1 MNAPRCAKLASEM
14 IQRLRFGVIPD
25 SEQGYASADRFAS
38 ALSALIGVPVEVHRA
53 IDYRVLL
60 ASLEQGRIELA
71 WVPPLAA
78 ARALR
83 AGSVIELA
91 VTMRNGSSSYYTGL
105 ITLKDGRFRS
115 LQDLVGARAA
125 WVDRESASGYIVI
138 RAALREQ
145 GVSLVRAF
153 SDEIFVRSHAEV
165 ARAVAE
171 GRVDV
176 GATCFNFVS
185 GTVEIARSGF
195 KDHGG
200 VRDDAIHLLAH
211 AGPIPSDIV
220 AAHRSVPARWLQLLQ
235 TALIDARP
243 ASVHEAAKDLV
254 HADGFVRPTLEHRDM
269 LAALLQMV
277 DRPTAGSVPPP
288 PMPARR

>member
-1 MNAPRCAKLASEM
+1 MLP
-14 IQRLRFGVIPD
+14 RLRFGVIPESD
-25 SEQGYASADRFAS
+25 QGYAAADKLA
-38 ALSALIGVPVEVHRA
+38 ATLSPLLGVPVEVHRA

-78 ARALR
+78 ARAIR
-83 AGSVIELA
+83 VGSVTEVA

-105 ITLKDGRFRS
+105 ITLKDGKIKT
-115 LQDLVGARAA
+115 LADLDGVRAA
-125 WVDRESASGYIVI
+125 WVDRESASGYLVI

-153 SDEIFVRSHAEV
+153 SEEIFVRSHAEV
-165 ARAVAE
+165 ARAVAT
-171 GRVDV
+171 GKVDV

-211 AGPIPSDIV
+211 AGPIPSDVV
-220 AAHRSVPARWLQLLQ
+220 AAHKSVPARWLQLIQ
-235 TALIDARP
+235 GALVDARP
-243 ASVHEAAKDLV
+243 AAVHEAAKVLV
-254 HADGFVRPTLEHRDM
+254 HADGFVRPTQEHREM
-269 LAALLQMV
+269 LATLLAV
-277 DRPTAGSVPPP
+277 VERPTPGSLAPPP
-288 PMPARR
+288 PLRR

>member
-1 MNAPRCAKLASEM
+1 MLP
-14 IQRLRFGVIPD
+14 RLRFGVIPD
-25 SEQGYASADRFAS
+25 SDQGYVAADRFAA
-38 ALSALIGVPVEVHRA
+38 ALSSVLGVPVEVNRA

-78 ARALR
+78 ARAIR
-83 AGSVIELA
+83 VGSVNEIA
-91 VTMRNGSSSYYTGL
+91 VTMRNGASSYHTGL
-105 ITLKDGRFRS
+105 ITLKSGRIKTVADLDGH
-115 LQDLVGARAA
+115 RAA
-125 WVDRESASGYIVI
+125 WVDRESASGYLVI

-153 SDEIFVRSHAEV
+153 RDEVFVRSHAEV

-200 VRDDAIHLLAH
+200 VRDDAIHLVAQ
-211 AGPIPSDIV
+211 AGPIPSDVV
-220 AAHRSVPARWLQLLQ
+220 AAHRSVPSRWLSAIQS
-235 TALIDARP
+235 ALVDARP
-243 ASVHEAAKDLV
+243 AAVHEAAKALV
-254 HADGFVRPTLEHRDM
+254 HADGFVRPTQEHREM
-269 LAALLQMV
+269 LATLLAV
-277 DRPTAGSVPPP
+277 VERPGGSVMPP
-288 PMPARR
+288 PMVRR

>member
-1 MNAPRCAKLASEM
+1 M

-25 SEQGYASADRFAS
+25 SDQGYASADRFAS

-83 AGSVIELA
+83 AGSVIEVA
-91 VTMRNGSSSYYTGL
+91 VTMRSGSSSYYTGL
-105 ITLKDGRFRS
+105 VSLKGGKIESLKDLDG
-115 LQDLVGARAA
+115 VRAA
-125 WVDRESASGYIVI
+125 WVDRESASGYLVI

-153 SDEIFVRSHAEV
+153 SEEIFVRSHAEV

-200 VRDDAIHLLAH
+200 VSDDTFQLLAH

-220 AAHRSVPARWLQLLQ
+220 AAHRAVPSKWLQLLQ
-235 TALIDARP
+235 SALVDARP

-254 HADGFVRPTLEHRDM
+254 HADGFVRPTVEHRDM
-269 LAALLQMV
+269 LTALLQMV
-277 DRPTAGSVPPP
+277 DRPSSGSVLPP
-288 PMPARR
+288 PMPVRR

>member
-1 MNAPRCAKLASEM
+1 MVS
-14 IQRLRFGVIPD
+14 RLRFGIIPE
-25 SEQGYASADRFAS
+25 SEQGYVAADRFAA
-38 ALSALIGVPVEVHRA
+38 ALSTALGIPVEVQRA

-60 ASLEQGRIELA
+60 ASMEQGRTDLA

-78 ARALR
+78 ARAIR
-83 AGSVIELA
+83 AGA
-91 VTMRNGSSSYYTGL
+91 VTEVAVSMRNGASSYYTGL
-105 ITLKDGRFRS
+105 IS
-115 LQDLVGARAA
+115 LAKGPIKSVSDLAGLRAA
-125 WVDRESASGYIVI
+125 WVDRESASGYLVI

-153 SDEIFVRSHAEV
+153 SEEIFVRSHAEV
-165 ARAVAE
+165 ARAVAT

-200 VRDDAIHLLAH
+200 VRDDAIHLVAH

-220 AAHRSVPARWLQLLQ
+220 AAHKSLPARVLQLVQ
-235 TALIDARP
+235 AALVDARP
-243 ASVHEAAKDLV
+243 ASVHETAKVLV
-254 HADGFVRPTLEHRDM
+254 HADGFVRPTQDHREM
-269 LAALLQMV
+269 LAGLLSVVERSSQ
-277 DRPTAGSVPPP
+277 SVPPP
-288 PMPARR
+288 PFPRR

>member
-1 MNAPRCAKLASEM
+1 M
-14 IQRLRFGVIPD
+14 IPRLRFGVIPD
-25 SEQGYASADRFAS
+25 SEQGYAAADKFAA
-38 ALSALIGVPVEVHRA
+38 ALSSVLGVPVEVHRA

-78 ARALR
+78 ARAIR
-83 AGSVIELA
+83 VGSVTEVA

-105 ITLKDGRFRS
+105 ITLKDGPIKS
-115 LQDLVGARAA
+115 LDDLDGVRAA
-125 WVDRESASGYIVI
+125 WVDRESASGYLVI

-153 SDEIFVRSHAEV
+153 SDEVFVRSHAEV
-165 ARAVAE
+165 ARAVAT
-171 GRVDV
+171 GKVDV

-200 VRDDAIHLLAH
+200 VRDDAIRLLAH
-211 AGPIPSDIV
+211 AGPIPSDVV
-220 AAHRSVPARWLQLLQ
+220 AAHKSVPARWVQLLQ
-235 TALIDARP
+235 SALVDARP
-243 ASVHEAAKDLV
+243 ASVHEAAKALV
-254 HADGFVRPTLEHRDM
+254 HADGFVRPTQEHREM
-269 LAALLQMV
+269 LAALLAV
-277 DRPTAGSVPPP
+277 VDDRPGSSMAPPLV
-288 PMPARR
+288 RR

>member
-1 MNAPRCAKLASEM
+1 MLP
-14 IQRLRFGVIPD
+14 RLRFGVIPD
-25 SEQGYASADRFAS
+25 SEQGYAAADKFA
-38 ALSALIGVPVEVHRA
+38 AVLSPLLGVPVEVHRA

-78 ARALR
+78 ARAIR
-83 AGSVIELA
+83 VGSVTEVA

-105 ITLKDGRFRS
+105 ITLKDGRIKT
-115 LQDLVGARAA
+115 LADLDGVRAA
-125 WVDRESASGYIVI
+125 WVDRESASGYLVI

-153 SDEIFVRSHAEV
+153 SEEIFVRSHAEV
-165 ARAVAE
+165 ARAVAT
-171 GRVDV
+171 GKVDV

-211 AGPIPSDIV
+211 AGPIPSDVV
-220 AAHRSVPARWLQLLQ
+220 AAHKSVPARWVHLLQ
-235 TALIDARP
+235 SALVDARP
-243 ASVHEAAKDLV
+243 AAVHEAAKVLV
-254 HADGFVRPTLEHRDM
+254 HADGFVRPTQEHREM
-269 LAALLQMV
+269 LATLLSVV
-277 DRPTAGSVPPP
+277 DRPNTSLPP
-288 PMPARR
+288 PMRR